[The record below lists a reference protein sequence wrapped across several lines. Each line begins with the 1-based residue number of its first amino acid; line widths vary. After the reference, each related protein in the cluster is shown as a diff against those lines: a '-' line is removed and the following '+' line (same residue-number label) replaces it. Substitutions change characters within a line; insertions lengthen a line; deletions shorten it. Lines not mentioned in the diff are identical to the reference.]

1 MRFMKAEFVLDGPM
15 FPCDGVEENLRGNIL
30 GGPAYAPGFV
40 LHILGQAK
48 VNNLDVTLGVE
59 EDIFRFEISGMVGI
73 VSCRMLRDSD
83 LYTIWR
89 L

>member
-1 MRFMKAEFVLDGPM
+1 MRFMKAEFVDGPM
-15 FPCDGVEENLRGNIL
+15 FPCDGVEENLRGHIL

-73 VSCRMLRDSD
+73 VSSVRMLRDSD
-83 LYTIWR
+83 LYTI
-89 L
+89 